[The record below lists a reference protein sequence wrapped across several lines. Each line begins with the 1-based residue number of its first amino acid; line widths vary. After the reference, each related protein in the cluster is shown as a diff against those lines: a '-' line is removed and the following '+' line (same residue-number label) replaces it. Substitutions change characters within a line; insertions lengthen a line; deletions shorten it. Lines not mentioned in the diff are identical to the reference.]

1 MTRNRIGHGAVASDM
16 DAPASPRLGAG
27 VRLELFS
34 TSFCGACRQTRAVLD
49 RAAALVPGATVVEH
63 DLALEPEL
71 GDANVITQ
79 SPTTIVRAAD
89 GRELLRAAGVPTV
102 PQVLVAVD
110 GALAPSEH
118 PARRR
123 R

>member
-1 MTRNRIGHGAVASDM
+1 MTRNRVAPGAVASDM
-16 DAPASPRLGAG
+16 DARADLTTGEG

-49 RAAALVPGATVVEH
+49 RAAALVSGTTVVEH

-71 GDANVITQ
+71 GDANAITQ

-89 GRELLRAAGVPTV
+89 GRELLRAAGVPSV
-102 PQVLVAVD
+102 PQVLVAVE
-110 GALAPSEH
+110 GALTPTAIPGDQ
-118 PARRR
+118 RR
-123 R
+123 

>member
-1 MTRNRIGHGAVASDM
+1 MAPGAVASDM
-16 DAPASPRLGAG
+16 DARADLMPGDG

-49 RAAALVPGATVVEH
+49 RAAALVPGTTVVEH

-71 GDANVITQ
+71 GEAHAITQ

-89 GRELLRAAGVPTV
+89 GRELLRAGGVPSV
-102 PQVLVAVD
+102 PQVLVAVE
-110 GALAPSEH
+110 GALAPASSAAE
-118 PARRR
+118 RQR
-123 R
+123 